1 MKAGTNKKNTKTV
14 RRGTKK
20 NNVTLREKELSNNN
34 ISLYLDI
41 YRDGERSYEFLKLYI
56 NNKARTPIE
65 RQGNKETY
73 ELAEKI
79 RLERER
85 ELNHNAHG
93 QITPTKQ
100 KVTFFDFAENYRAN
114 YTKKDIKMIKGAIQR
129 FRDFLT
135 DQRPR
140 LNQKSLKISQIDKV
154 MIIDFVSYLESRSI
168 GEGAHGYYQRF
179 KKILK
184 RAVDEDIISKMPT
197 KDVRC
202 KTVEGLRKDI
212 LTNDEIIQLAKTPC
226 QNSELKRAFLF
237 CCSTGLRFVDV
248 KALKYKDIDFSSKKM
263 NIDQIKTGKTATI
276 DLNTTAL
283 KMIGTPQRPDNY
295 VFELPSSNGTNKTL
309 QAWVKRAGI
318 DKYITWH
325 CARHSFAVNLLTSD
339 ERPDIKTV
347 SSTLGHSSLKHTEK
361 YTRVVDELK
370 KKAVN
375 ALPEYE
381 L

>member
-1 MKAGTNKKNTKTV
+1 MARKKNSDIVK
-14 RRGTKK
+14 
-20 NNVTLREKELSNNN
+20 LREKKTANGNVALF
-34 ISLYLDI
+34 LDWFV
-41 YRDGERSYEFLKLYI
+41 DGVRNREYLKLYF
-56 NNKARTPIE
+56 NPKARTPIE
-65 RQGNKETY
+65 KENNKRTLD
-73 ELAEKI
+73 LAKNI
-79 RLERER
+79 RLERETQ
-85 ELNHNAHG
+85 LIYSTYG
-93 QITPTKQ
+93 KVVPTKT
-100 KVTFFDFAENYRAN
+100 KITFFAFAENYREK

-129 FRDFLT
+129 FKDFLT

-154 MIIDFVSYLESRSI
+154 MMIDFVSYLESRST

-184 RAVDEDIISKMPT
+184 RAVDEDIIHKMPT
-197 KDVRC
+197 EGIRC

-212 LTNDEIIQLAKTPC
+212 LTNEEIIQLAKTPC

-248 KALKYKDIDFSSKKM
+248 KALQYKDIDFSSNRM
-263 NIDQIKTGKTATI
+263 TIDQKKTGKTATI

-283 KMIGTPQRPDNY
+283 KMIATPQRPDNY
-295 VFELPSSNGTNKTL
+295 VFELPTSNGTNKTL

-318 DKYITWH
+318 EKYITWH
-325 CARHSFAVNLLTSD
+325 CARHSFAVNLLTSK
-339 ERPDIKTV
+339 ERPDIKTE

-361 YTRVVDELK
+361 YTRVIDELK

-375 ALPEYE
+375 ALPNYE